1 MVRRRDLDFAD
12 VLQAVASQHQ
22 LFKSESP
29 AQESPVTGDTH
40 DCGCSPYLQ
49 PSENVPIAVDQE
61 LFHWA
66 QEAMVPDYFV
76 VAEGA
81 PSWEDTVYWNPLAA
95 PFWDDQLEGAVN
107 PVAQLC
113 SADLHEFTIVLSQVP
128 PGWCDASVEALL
140 CSEGFRDQFNFV
152 HVTHEF
158 AADCGVVA
166 VINFKN
172 GVAAN
177 AFHSRLH
184 GRVLESQMVFVDAAG
199 IQGLRANRAHYHGGN
214 RLSYP
219 QLGRGRVYDFG
230 SVKHRNGGKGGK
242 RKGGVRYSHDS
253 RKWQADTGDP
263 HRSLVHHFS
272 NSNSV
277 PPAWV
282 SGRDFHSGAHVAG
295 PQ

>member
-113 SADLHEFTIVLSQVP
+113 SADLHEFLPRV
-128 PGWCDASVEALL
+128 
-140 CSEGFRDQFNFV
+140 F
-152 HVTHEF
+152 F
-158 AADCGVVA
+158 AREQPCTDCCAG
-166 VINFKN
+166 
-172 GVAAN
+172 
-177 AFHSRLH
+177 SRLFCLKFPQD
-184 GRVLESQMVFVDAAG
+184 GVMPVSK
-199 IQGLRANRAHYHGGN
+199 
-214 RLSYP
+214 LSSAV
-219 QLGRGRVYDFG
+219 RG
-230 SVKHRNGGKGGK
+230 SEI
-242 RKGGVRYSHDS
+242 
-253 RKWQADTGDP
+253 
-263 HRSLVHHFS
+263 
-272 NSNSV
+272 NSISCM
-277 PPAWV
+277 
-282 SGRDFHSGAHVAG
+282 
-295 PQ
+295 